1 VGAFLLLLTKPT
13 KSLAQPLSEE
23 EKIYKLWM
31 PIVIA
36 RQEEMNKTKRERDA
50 ELAKVIQEL
59 RRETK
64 NERKGCSWILWR
76 IIEWMKRK

>member
-1 VGAFLLLLTKPT
+1 VGAFLLLLTRPT
-13 KSLAQPLSEE
+13 KSLAQPLPE
-23 EKIYKLWM
+23 EKVYRLWM

-76 IIEWMKRK
+76 IIEWIKRR